1 MLSYLLFRC
10 VFPFW
15 SSHVS
20 KPLFSFFNV
29 PLINYSRSPHAPF
42 SLSCFSTLFDSPKRR
57 RLSLVVV
64 CLIVLMRVSVCGTNS
79 DQFQFFSPDDAV
91 GFSFFFFVERIF
103 FSCFFDFFFF
113 FIFPHFLLSISLYF
127 SYFSLR
133 SASFFPLPF
142 NVKKGGNELCQRCHK
157 KKSSFFCLSCD
168 IFICIFFFFFTLSK
182 TVVFL
187 SFLSSF
193 LLFL

>member
-1 MLSYLLFRC
+1 MVG
-10 VFPFW
+10 VFPFSFLSLSTW
-15 SSHVS
+15 LYLCCRIYSSDAFFRS
-20 KPLFSFFNV
+20 GPRMYRSLFFSFFNV

-142 NVKKGGNELCQRCHK
+142 NVKKGGNELCQRCQK
-157 KKSSFFCLSCD
+157 KKKLF
-168 IFICIFFFFFTLSK
+168 
-182 TVVFL
+182 FL
-187 SFLSSF
+187 S
-193 LLFL
+193 